1 MDSYR
6 LQMRS
11 VMEQYKNGDIDDDDP
26 KSQLQALDVALNAEI
41 KNLLTDEQHSEIEA
55 KITEMKQELAARKEA
70 ERQAMI
76 NATGMTNDQ
85 EASLLTI
92 TNEH

>member
-1 MDSYR
+1 MASAISGR
-6 LQMRS
+6 
-11 VMEQYKNGDIDDDDP
+11 
-26 KSQLQALDVALNAEI
+26 AVANQR
-41 KNLLTDEQHSEIEA
+41 K
-55 KITEMKQELAARKEA
+55 RKEA

-92 TNEH
+92 NQEHEASVKALFETMKSMPLHFRRVITA